1 MMLWTCTSGHHIATT
16 PLVTADS
23 RGISVSKR
31 WQQGKAMAPTCLPA
45 ETHWPP
51 LLLANYR
58 PCGNVSHAAP
68 ARAGR
73 RAPRDAGA
81 NTKAGERRTGSERWR
96 IIILPISDVDTP
108 RPPPPKFKQQLAVM
122 LEEKPGLPSF
132 ARRLDSLSY
141 GCEACGRNVGGAG
154 LCEGPRQVASNPPSL
169 AQPLHLRACLHAGR
183 LLQTFLLSRSRSW
196 FEGCAGQLRPDAL
209 RHFKS
214 FRSKHHNI
222 QKALKTPTA
231 QTFSVFPQSLRCF
244 YYVS

>member
-1 MMLWTCTSGHHIATT
+1 MLWTCTSGHHIATT

-23 RGISVSKR
+23 SGISVSKR

-73 RAPRDAGA
+73 RAPRNAGA

-96 IIILPISDVDTP
+96 IIILPISDADTP

-122 LEEKPGLPSF
+122 LEEKTEVCLHLHVGWIRCPMGV
-132 ARRLDSLSY
+132 RR
-141 GCEACGRNVGGAG
+141 VGGTWVARG
-154 LCEGPRQVASNPPSL
+154 CVRGHGRSPLPARPLCPSL
-169 AQPLHLRACLHAGR
+169 FEDLQARLACTQVGCCK
-183 LLQTFLLSRSRSW
+183 LS
-196 FEGCAGQLRPDAL
+196 F
-209 RHFKS
+209 
-214 FRSKHHNI
+214 
-222 QKALKTPTA
+222 
-231 QTFSVFPQSLRCF
+231 
-244 YYVS
+244 